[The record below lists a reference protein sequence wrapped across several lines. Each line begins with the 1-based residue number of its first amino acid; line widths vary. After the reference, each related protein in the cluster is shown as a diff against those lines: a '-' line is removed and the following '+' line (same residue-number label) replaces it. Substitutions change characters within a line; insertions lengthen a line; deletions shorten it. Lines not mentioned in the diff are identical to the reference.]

1 MSKQATAEDIN
12 ATLGMLNPDD
22 DGQWTSDGLPLMET
36 MRGITGDEK
45 LTREQVTAAAPEFS
59 REVAARANGG
69 EGSDKQE
76 EAREVTITELDEAV
90 NVLRAEADDIAK
102 KIEVLERQRNK
113 LYARTTGGYDHREDT
128 KARLEYIRKQ
138 NELRAARVAK
148 AKEVANMV
156 KSAGV
161 RKSPLDAAMERK
173 TARGTQRPT
182 FGSEPKTE

>member
-12 ATLGMLNPDD
+12 AALGMLNPDD

-45 LTREQVTAAAPEFS
+45 LTREQVTAVAPEFS
-59 REVAARANGG
+59 REATKQSGG
-69 EGSDKQE
+69 DKGPE
-76 EAREVTITELDEAV
+76 DGMPKEVTTTELDAAV
-90 NVLRAEADDIAK
+90 NALRAEEDDIAK
-102 KIEVLERQRNK
+102 KIVVLERQRNK

-138 NELRAARVAK
+138 NELRTVRVAK

-156 KSAGV
+156 KAAGV

-173 TARGTQRPT
+173 TDRGTQRPT